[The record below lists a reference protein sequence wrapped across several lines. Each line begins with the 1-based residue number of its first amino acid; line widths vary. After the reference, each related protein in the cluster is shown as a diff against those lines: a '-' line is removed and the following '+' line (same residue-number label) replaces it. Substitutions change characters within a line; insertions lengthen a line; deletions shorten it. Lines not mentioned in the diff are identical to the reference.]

1 RIQAAISTAIGFSVS
16 VAIGLFDVRIQI
28 ACRPLSA
35 ILHPFRRDFWVF
47 RNVRRTGRATQTY
60 SGSLLGTFEGEDLRV
75 EGTLA
80 GTTSERNGFPYRIA
94 LQSGNLTAGGAAAWT
109 LEFRQDGVAGVG
121 TVTIAAG
128 GLTRVPN

>member
-1 RIQAAISTAIGFSVS
+1 MRMQLWQAPDRVTGQLWLTGASQVS
-16 VAIGLFDVRIQI
+16 GVY
-28 ACRPLSA
+28 
-35 ILHPFRRDFWVF
+35 
-47 RNVRRTGRATQTY
+47 TQTY